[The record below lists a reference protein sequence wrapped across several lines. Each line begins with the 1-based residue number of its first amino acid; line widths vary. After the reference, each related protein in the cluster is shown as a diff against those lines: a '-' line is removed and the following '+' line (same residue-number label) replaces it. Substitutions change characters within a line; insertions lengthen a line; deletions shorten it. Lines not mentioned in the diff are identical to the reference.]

1 MNKLLNATGVDL
13 KLDTQGSHDLPAGYV
28 LDFVDEEPG
37 YDLPAGYVLDFV
49 DEEPGYVA
57 DYA

>member
-1 MNKLLNATGVDL
+1 LRMNKLLNATGVDL

-37 YDLPAGYVLDFV
+37 Y
-49 DEEPGYVA
+49 VA